1 MSRRDCVVYAVTR
14 AETARYLLAGQL
26 GFLRRQGFDVVVVA
40 GPGPDLG
47 LVAEREGVR
56 DATVPMARQGRLFA
70 DLVALVRMSRVFR
83 RLRPA
88 LVNASTPKAGLLGML
103 ASALTGV
110 PARVYTL
117 RGLRLETAR
126 GLRRWLMA
134 LAERVACACAHR
146 VICVGPSLAGRC
158 RQLRLAP
165 ARKVRVLGD
174 GSSNGVDVTRFR
186 QWAGS
191 GADDAEAAEL
201 AHRIGLPRGVPVVGF
216 VGRMSRDKGVGELA
230 AAFFEVV
237 LPACPDARLLIV
249 GPVDLNDPA
258 PEGARERLLAH
269 PQVVFAGFVP
279 DAAPYYRLMDVL
291 AFPSLREGFPN
302 APLEAAASG
311 LPVVEFDVTGTVD
324 AVVDGVTGRL
334 VPAGDWRALGEAVAD
349 YLADP
354 ERARED
360 GRRGRARVEE
370 RFTSERVWQAWL
382 EEYRDLLAERL
393 PGAAAEPGDDRR

>member
-1 MSRRDCVVYAVTR
+1 MARRQRIAYTVTR
-14 AETARYLLAGQL
+14 AETARYLLTGHLA
-26 GFLRRQGFDVVVVA
+26 FLRRHGVEVLVIAAPGRDLEFVA
-40 GPGPDLG
+40 
-47 LVAEREGVR
+47 AREGVETV
-56 DATVPMARQGRLFA
+56 AVPMEREERPLA
-70 DLVALVRMSRVFR
+70 DLRALVRMCRVFR

-103 ASALTGV
+103 AAALSGV

-126 GLRRWLMA
+126 GVRRWLMA

-146 VICVGPSLAGRC
+146 VVCVGPSLAGRC

-165 ARKVRVLGD
+165 VRKVRVLGD

-186 QWAGS
+186 PRADG
-191 GADDAEAAEL
+191 GADDAEATEL
-201 AHRIGLPRGVPVVGF
+201 AHRIGLPRGMPVVGF

-230 AAFFEVV
+230 AAFLDVV

-269 PQVVFAGFVP
+269 PRVVFAGFVP

-311 LPVVEFDVTGTVD
+311 VPVVGFAVTGTVD

-354 ERARED
+354 ERACAD

-370 RFTSERVWQAWL
+370 RFTSMRVWRAWL

-393 PGAAAEPGDDRR
+393 PAAAAEPGDDRR